1 MRKQSWG
8 PLTGLLFVVVVIV
21 SFALGGEPPDADDGA
36 AEIVDWYVDNKD
48 SVIASAI
55 VGTLAALLL
64 VFFANHLRR
73 FFAEAGATTVSATV
87 LVGGAIVAVA
97 AALDSTIMLAI
108 AESAEDIDPTAVQ
121 GLQAL
126 WDNDFLPFTLGIVT
140 FLISSGIAV
149 LETRAL
155 PVWLGWV
162 AIALAVIGFTPIGFF
177 AFIATALWIAIVSI
191 MLTMRSQA
199 DTPAAPAM

>member
-1 MRKQSWG
+1 MRKESWG
-8 PLTGLLFVVVVIV
+8 PLTGVLFVVVVIV
-21 SFALGGEPPDADDGA
+21 SFAVGGEPPDADDGA
-36 AEIVDWYVDNKD
+36 AEIVNWYVDNQD

-126 WDNDFLPFTLGIVT
+126 WDNDFLPFMLGIVT
-140 FLISSGIAV
+140 FLISSGIAI
-149 LETRAL
+149 LETRSL

-191 MLTMRSQA
+191 MLTMRSRA